1 MPRCSTNHYLFVF
14 ELCNNVKYRFML
26 NEHQSVS
33 MNNMEIL
40 PKRQEFDEIILVM
53 DGQQIYHH
61 DQ

>member
-1 MPRCSTNHYLFVF
+1 
-14 ELCNNVKYRFML
+14 ML